1 MVDDPGAS
9 RGGSPRASLGSV
21 TEPVPDPVADALR
34 LRASDADRERV
45 AGLLRDA
52 YAEGRLSPV
61 EHEERLAEVFRAT
74 TYAELV
80 PVLHDLPVPPGV
92 LAVPGVSQAVA
103 LTPNAVPALATP
115 GTGVVVDPSRA
126 EQGQGTAVAILSG
139 VERTGRWV
147 APPSLTT
154 VAVMGGV
161 EMDFTDAVLTAQET
175 TMTVFC
181 LMGGIEITVPEGI
194 EVRVDAVALMGGH
207 SGPRSTPPPGSPVL
221 RVTGLILM
229 GGLDVKGPTAGQGR
243 GQIEG

>member
-1 MVDDPGAS
+1 
-9 RGGSPRASLGSV
+9 V
-21 TEPVPDPVADALR
+21 TEPLPDPVADALR

-61 EHEERLAEVFRAT
+61 EHEERLAEVYRAT
-74 TYAELV
+74 TYGELV

-92 LAVPGVSQAVA
+92 LSVPGVGQAIA
-103 LTPNAVPALATP
+103 LTPSAAAVAPST
-115 GTGVVVDPSRA
+115 TSGVVVDPSRA

-139 VERTGRWV
+139 VERKGRWV

-154 VAVMGGV
+154 VAFMGGV
-161 EMDFTDAVLTAQET
+161 EMDFSDVVLTAQET

-181 LMGGIEITVPEGI
+181 LMGGIEITVPDGI

-221 RVTGLILM
+221 RITGLIIM
-229 GGLDVKGPTAGQGR
+229 GGVDVKTVPGASAPP
-243 GQIEG
+243 QITG

>member
-1 MVDDPGAS
+1 
-9 RGGSPRASLGSV
+9 V

-61 EHEERLAEVFRAT
+61 EHEERLAEVYRAT
-74 TYAELV
+74 TYGELV

-103 LTPNAVPALATP
+103 LTPNVVPAVPAP
-115 GTGVVVDPSRA
+115 GAGVVVDPSRV
-126 EQGQGTAVAILSG
+126 EQGQRTAVAILSG
-139 VERTGRWV
+139 VKRNGRWV
-147 APPSLTT
+147 VPPSLTT

-161 EMDFTDAVLTAQET
+161 EMDFTDAVLTARET

-181 LMGGIEITVPEGI
+181 LMGGIAIAVPEGI
-194 EVRVDAVALMGGH
+194 DVRVEAVALMGGH
-207 SGPRSTPPPGSPVL
+207 SGPRSTPPPGAPVL
-221 RVTGLILM
+221 RITGLIVM
-229 GGLDVKGPTAGQGR
+229 GGVEVKGPQAPQVR